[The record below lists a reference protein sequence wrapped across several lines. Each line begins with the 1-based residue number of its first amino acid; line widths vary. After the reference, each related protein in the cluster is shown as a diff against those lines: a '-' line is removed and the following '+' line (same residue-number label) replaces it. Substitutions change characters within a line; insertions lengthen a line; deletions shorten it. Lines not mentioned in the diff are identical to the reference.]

1 MELYTC
7 WHTCTLLMSPPPLL
21 KLDSKTESELKEDE
35 EDYAMNTESYLEVR
49 LIAS

>member
-1 MELYTC
+1 MAHLY
-7 WHTCTLLMSPPPLL
+7 SVNVSPPLL